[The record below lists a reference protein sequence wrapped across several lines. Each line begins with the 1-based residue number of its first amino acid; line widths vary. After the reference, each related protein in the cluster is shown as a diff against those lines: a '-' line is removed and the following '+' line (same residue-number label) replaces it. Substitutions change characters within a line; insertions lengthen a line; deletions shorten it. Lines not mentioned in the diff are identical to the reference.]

1 MSRKKHYDEA
11 SVVRAITRKA
21 SVSVTNRGGI
31 KVIEVLKGALD
42 CGCGTWGK
50 IDYLCKC
57 HNYRQIFVNAH
68 THISK
73 PKVFVKE
80 KEVTVGSNKT
90 EKREKKVNMAAMA
103 KNAMK
108 KVNNNKK

>member
-11 SVVRAITRKA
+11 SVVRSIERKA
-21 SVSVTNRGGI
+21 SVAVTNNGGI

-57 HNYRQIFVNAH
+57 HNYRQIFVSQH
-68 THISK
+68 SK
-73 PKVFVKE
+73 VSKSKFNPKDTE
-80 KEVTVGSNKT
+80 INVGSNKT
-90 EKREKKVNMAAMA
+90 EKREKKVNMAAMS

-108 KVNNNKK
+108 KAANKK